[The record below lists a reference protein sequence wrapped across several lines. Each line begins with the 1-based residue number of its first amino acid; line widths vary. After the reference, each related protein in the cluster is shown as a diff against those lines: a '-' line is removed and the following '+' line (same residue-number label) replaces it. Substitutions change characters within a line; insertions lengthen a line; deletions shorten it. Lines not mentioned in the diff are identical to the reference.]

1 MAPRTLK
8 AKDPTLAKP
17 RKPKMLAFGDAGV
30 GKTWAAMGFPRPYY
44 ADAEGGA
51 SLPHYTKRLKDVDG
65 AYLGPEDGANDFEA
79 MTNEIKLLATTKHP
93 FRTLVIDSHTKMFNS
108 EVAVEYQRL
117 QNIGRDMD
125 KTFGAEKKSAINWM
139 RKWLLWFEKMDM
151 TCILICHS
159 KAMWKDGKEIGV
171 TFDGWDKLSYELD
184 LVVHVIK
191 QGASRKAR
199 IIKSRL
205 EQFSEGSVIDWDY
218 ASFSS
223 LYGAEVLEA
232 ESAPV
237 EAPTE
242 QQILDYTGML
252 DVMRIDPKV
261 LDKWAEI
268 ELSDLTREALQKR
281 LDYLTKLKEGA
292 K

>member
-1 MAPRTLK
+1 MARALK
-8 AKDPTLAKP
+8 AKDPSLAKP

-44 ADAEGGA
+44 TDAEGGA
-51 SLPHYTKRLKDVDG
+51 SLPHYTKRLKEVG
-65 AYLGPEDGANDFEA
+65 GVYIGPEDGANDYTI
-79 MTNEIKLLATTKHP
+79 MTEEIKTLATTKHP
-93 FRTLVIDSHTKMFNS
+93 YRTLVVDSHTKMFNT

-117 QNIGRDMD
+117 QSIGRDMD

-139 RKWLLWFEKMDM
+139 RKWLLWFEKIDM

-159 KAMWKDGKEIGV
+159 RAMWKDGKEVGT
-171 TFDGWDKLSYELD
+171 TFDGYDKLSFELD

-191 QGASRKAR
+191 HGASRKAR

-205 EQFSEGSVIDWDY
+205 EQFQEGTVIDWSY
-218 ASFSS
+218 ESFAS

-232 ESAPV
+232 EAAPV
-237 EAPTE
+237 EPPTE
-242 QQILDYTGML
+242 EQILDYTGML
-252 DVMRIDPKV
+252 DVMKVDPK
-261 LDKWAEI
+261 LLEKWAEV
-268 ELSDLTREALQKR
+268 ELSDLTREQLQKR
-281 LDYLTKLKEGA
+281 LDYLVKLQKGE